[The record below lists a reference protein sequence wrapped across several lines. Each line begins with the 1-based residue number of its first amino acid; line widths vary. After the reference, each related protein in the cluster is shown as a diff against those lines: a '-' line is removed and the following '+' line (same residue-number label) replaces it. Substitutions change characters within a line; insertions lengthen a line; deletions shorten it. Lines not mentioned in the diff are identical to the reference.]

1 MKDFSILLYEDMH
14 EAGKDL
20 LKEKAEIF
28 FARSFE
34 EASLIKEVREMD
46 GIIIRANGKVSRI
59 LMDSAPKLKVIG
71 RHGVGVENI
80 DLEAATEK
88 GIWVVNTPDAN
99 DTSVAEHFFGLALM
113 LSKMLKKA
121 DIALHEGRFEAR
133 YQYIG
138 RELHGKT
145 LGILGFGKIGRAIGR
160 IGHKGFDM
168 RILYY
173 DAIRYEEVEKE
184 IKAVKVSLEE
194 VLSQSDYI
202 SINLPMLPET
212 KGLLK
217 EREFGLM
224 KPSAY
229 IINLARGPIWDEK
242 SLYSVLKE
250 GRIAGAASDV
260 YEVEPATKDHPL
272 LQLENFIGTPH
283 MAAHTDEALRRMSL
297 VAEDVIRVLE
307 GKAPVHPVNQPKRGM
322 KGEKVTDL
330 RIYQELC
337 KGVDECGICIYA
349 CPKEVFKP
357 SETLNQKGYKLPE
370 VVNEDQCTQC
380 ENCMIF
386 CPDLAI
392 VVSGE
397 KLRRRAKK

>member
-1 MKDFSILLYEDMH
+1 MGEDRIGMEKFKILLYEDMH
-14 EAGKDL
+14 EVGKAIL
-20 LKEKAEIF
+20 AEKAEIF

-34 EASLIKEVREMD
+34 EVSLIKEVKEVD

-59 LMDSAPKLKVIG
+59 LMGSAPKLKVIG

-99 DTSVAEHFFGLALM
+99 DASVAEHFFGLALM

-145 LGILGFGKIGRAIGR
+145 LGILGFGRIGKVVGR

-168 RILYY
+168 KILYY
-173 DAIRYEEVEKE
+173 DAVRYEEMEKE
-184 IKAVKVSLEE
+184 IKAEKVSLEK
-194 VLSQSDYI
+194 LLAQSDYI
-202 SINLPMLPET
+202 SINLPMLPAT
-212 KGLLK
+212 KSLLK

-242 SLYSVLKE
+242 ALFSALKE
-250 GRIAGAASDV
+250 GKIAGAASDV
-260 YEVEPATKDHPL
+260 YEVEPATKELPL

-283 MAAHTDEALRRMSL
+283 MAAHTDEALKRMSL
-297 VAEDVIRVLE
+297 VAEDIIRVLE
-307 GKAPVHPVNQPKRGM
+307 GKVPLHPVNSVVGQKRKM
-322 KGEKVTDL
+322 
-330 RIYQELC
+330 
-337 KGVDECGICIYA
+337 
-349 CPKEVFKP
+349 
-357 SETLNQKGYKLPE
+357 
-370 VVNEDQCTQC
+370 
-380 ENCMIF
+380 
-386 CPDLAI
+386 
-392 VVSGE
+392 
-397 KLRRRAKK
+397 

>member
-1 MKDFSILLYEDMH
+1 MGLFKILLYEDMH
-14 EAGKDL
+14 EVGKAL

-46 GIIIRANGKVSRI
+46 GIIIRANGKVTRK
-59 LMDSAPKLKVIG
+59 MMESAPKLKVIG

-113 LSKMLKKA
+113 LSKMLKKG
-121 DIALHEGRFEAR
+121 DQALREGRFEAR

-145 LGILGFGKIGRAIGR
+145 LGILGFGRIGRSVGQ

-168 RILYY
+168 KILYY
-173 DAIRYEEVEKE
+173 DAVRYEEMERE
-184 IKAVKVSLEE
+184 IKAEKVTLEE
-194 VLSQSDYI
+194 LLAQSDYI
-202 SINLPMLPET
+202 SINLPMLPAT

-224 KPSAY
+224 KSSAY
-229 IINLARGPIWDEK
+229 IINLARGPIWDERA
-242 SLYSVLKE
+242 LYAALKK
-250 GRIAGAASDV
+250 GKIAGAASDV
-260 YEVEPATKDHPL
+260 YEVEPAAKEHPL
-272 LQLENFIGTPH
+272 FELENFVGTPH
-283 MAAHTDEALRRMSL
+283 MAAHTEEALRRMSL

-307 GKAPVHPVNQPKRGM
+307 GKVPLHPVNQPRSRKM
-322 KGEKVTDL
+322 
-330 RIYQELC
+330 
-337 KGVDECGICIYA
+337 
-349 CPKEVFKP
+349 
-357 SETLNQKGYKLPE
+357 
-370 VVNEDQCTQC
+370 
-380 ENCMIF
+380 
-386 CPDLAI
+386 
-392 VVSGE
+392 
-397 KLRRRAKK
+397 

>member
-1 MKDFSILLYEDMH
+1 MKKFKILLYEEMH
-14 EAGKDL
+14 DAGKAL
-20 LKEKAEIF
+20 LAEKAEIF
-28 FARSFE
+28 FATSFE
-34 EASLIKEVREMD
+34 ESSLIKEVKEMD
-46 GIIIRANGKVSRI
+46 GIIIRANGKVTRK
-59 LMDSAPKLKVIG
+59 MMGSAPNLKVIG

-80 DLEAATEK
+80 DLEAAAEK

-121 DIALHEGRFEAR
+121 DIALREGRFEAR

-145 LGILGFGKIGRAIGR
+145 LGILGFGRIGRAVGR

-168 RILYY
+168 KVLYY

-184 IKAVKVSLEE
+184 IKALKKSLEE

-217 EREFGLM
+217 AREFGLM
-224 KPSAY
+224 KPSSY

-242 SLYSVLKE
+242 ALYSVLKE

-307 GKAPVHPVNQPKRGM
+307 GKVPVYPVNPVVG
-322 KGEKVTDL
+322 L
-330 RIYQELC
+330 R
-337 KGVDECGICIYA
+337 
-349 CPKEVFKP
+349 
-357 SETLNQKGYKLPE
+357 S
-370 VVNEDQCTQC
+370 
-380 ENCMIF
+380 
-386 CPDLAI
+386 
-392 VVSGE
+392 
-397 KLRRRAKK
+397 R